1 MGRAE
6 TKWLLGERIAPSKEE
21 VGLPSSEKQGLE
33 RLPEFRPVA
42 AGATLMFHAPPPHG
56 RRSVDI
62 PETLPLFMKCHFST
76 SHGLDF
82 EFPGLLAGLKELL

>member
-42 AGATLMFHAPPPHG
+42 AGATLMFHAPPPHRG
-56 RRSVDI
+56 EEVWTFRKRC
-62 PETLPLFMKCHFST
+62 LCL
-76 SHGLDF
+76 
-82 EFPGLLAGLKELL
+82 